1 LAPDGCFYG
10 TTYLGGPKGDG
21 TAFRLT
27 TNGEFTVLANF
38 LGSNGNEPEA
48 AMTVGPDGNLYG
60 TTVNGGIY
68 GDEGTVF
75 RLTTNGVL
83 TTIFSCNYNTPKAP
97 ETGVIFGPDGY
108 LYGTT
113 TTSSSLE
120 TGAWGAVFRL
130 TTNGV
135 LTTLANFY
143 QTNGFHP
150 DAGLTL
156 GPDGYFYGTTL
167 AGGNQD
173 PNAAGVIYRL
183 NLGTPFTNPKPRLS
197 IDRMPGGTAMISVTN
212 TPGST
217 IRLWATTNLNPPLQS
232 WQVISTNIATN
243 GFFQFTDT
251 NTSGNSVK
259 FYRVSS
265 P

>member
-1 LAPDGCFYG
+1 
-10 TTYLGGPKGDG
+10 
-21 TAFRLT
+21 
-27 TNGEFTVLANF
+27 
-38 LGSNGNEPEA
+38 
-48 AMTVGPDGNLYG
+48 LYG

-83 TTIFSCNYNTPKAP
+83 TTILSCNYNTPKAP
-97 ETGVIFGPDGY
+97 ETGVTFGPDGN

-113 TTSSSLE
+113 TASSSLE

-130 TTNGV
+130 TTNGLV
-135 LTTLANFY
+135 TTLANFY
-143 QTNGFHP
+143 QTNGFQP
-150 DAGLTL
+150 EAGLTL

-173 PNAAGVIYRL
+173 PNAAGCIYRL
-183 NLGTPFTNPKPRLS
+183 NLGTPFITALPRIS
-197 IDRMPGGTAMISVTN
+197 ISTMPGGTVILTVTN
-212 TPGST
+212 TPGTTS
-217 IRLWATTNLNPPLQS
+217 RVWSTTNLGLPLLS

-243 GFFQFTDT
+243 GFFQFTDA
-251 NTSGNSVK
+251 NTSGSMLR
-259 FYRVSS
+259 FYRVST